1 MCESAKQERSC
12 ERCSAV
18 EASDPELDVTDGF
31 WSNPATL
38 GHVSSTAGRNR
49 VLALS
54 LGATGVVFGDIGT
67 SPLYAFK
74 ESYATNGGHLGDVFG
89 IVSLIFW
96 ALMIVV
102 TIKYLMVVMRADNHG
117 EGGILSLLALL
128 PRRIRDGSTGWDRVL
143 FLLVLVGTA
152 LLFGD
157 GVLTPAIS
165 VLSATEGLNL
175 VDPALGDY
183 AVEIAVVIL
192 VGLFAVQSRGTHR
205 IGQLFGPVMVVWFL
219 TLAGLGIFRL
229 TARPDALRALS
240 PTYALGYI
248 ADHGLASLAIA
259 SSVILAVTGA
269 EALYAD
275 MGHFGRRPIR
285 LSWGFLVG
293 PSLVL
298 CYLGQA
304 AVVMEHPEA
313 GSSPFFALAPEGAT
327 FALVLLATAAT
338 VVASQALI
346 TGVFS
351 LARQGIQLGLLP
363 RLNIKHTHHE
373 HEGQIYVPAVNL
385 AVGVLC
391 IAVVLMFRS
400 SSALAHAYVLAIAG
414 TMFITTIAFH
424 AVASRVWSWS
434 GYRLWPLTVTFLTVD
449 LVFLLGTLS
458 NVLRGGW
465 VPILFGA
472 VIMLVMLGW
481 ANGYRALN
489 AYMARNVAHWST
501 LAEELRHGSVTRVPG
516 VGIFLASPVEDVP
529 SALSSLIKVLHAMPA
544 DVVVVTVV
552 TDSVPY
558 AQRPPVVEVVMPRV
572 TRVTIPVGYME
583 TADIPAALRSSL
595 LGEVEG
601 VATYYLSERK
611 FAGTDAGQVP
621 EHRERFFGFLHKNSQ
636 TPAAYFGLPAER
648 VIAVGTRIDL

>member
-1 MCESAKQERSC
+1 M
-12 ERCSAV
+12 
-18 EASDPELDVTDGF
+18 
-31 WSNPATL
+31 
-38 GHVSSTAGRNR
+38 
-49 VLALS
+49 
-54 LGATGVVFGDIGT
+54 FGDIGT

-74 ESYATNGGHLGDVFG
+74 ESFATSGGNLDDVFG
-89 IVSLIFW
+89 VVSLIFW

-102 TIKYLMVVMRADNHG
+102 SIKYLAFVMRADNQG

-128 PRRIRDGSTGWDRVL
+128 PRKVRDGSTGRDRVL
-143 FLLVLVGTA
+143 FLLILAGTA

-165 VLSATEGLNL
+165 VLSATEGLDL
-175 VDPALGDY
+175 VNPALGDY

-192 VGLFAVQSRGTHR
+192 IGLFAVQSRGTHR

-219 TLAGLGIFRL
+219 TIGALGIYRL
-229 TARPDALRALS
+229 LDRPDALLALS
-240 PTYALGYI
+240 PSYAWGYI
-248 ADHGLASLAIA
+248 ANHGLASLAIA

-275 MGHFGRRPIR
+275 MGHFGARPIR
-285 LSWGFLVG
+285 LSWVFLVG
-293 PSLVL
+293 PTLVL

-304 AVVMEHPEA
+304 AVVMENPAA
-313 GSSPFFALAPEGAT
+313 GASPFFALAPEGTT

-351 LARQGIQLGLLP
+351 LTRQGIQLGLLP
-363 RLNIKHTHHE
+363 RLTIKHTHHE
-373 HEGQIYVPAVNL
+373 HEGQIYVPIVNL

-391 IAVVLMFRS
+391 IGVVLAFRS

-414 TMFITTIAFH
+414 TMFTTTIAFH
-424 AVASRVWSWS
+424 AVAGRVWGWP
-434 GYRLWPLTVTFLTVD
+434 GFRLWPLTVVFLVVD

-458 NVLRGGW
+458 NVFKGGW

-472 VIMLVMLGW
+472 AVMLVMLGW
-481 ANGYRALN
+481 GNGYRALN
-489 AYMARNVAHWST
+489 AYMERKAVHWP
-501 LAEELRHGSVTRVPG
+501 AIEEELRHGSVTRVPG
-516 VGIFLASPVEDVP
+516 VGVYLASPVEDVP
-529 SALSSLIKVLHAMPA
+529 AALSSQIRVLHVMPA

-552 TDSVPY
+552 TEGVPY
-558 AQRPPVVEVVMPRV
+558 AQRSPVVEKVIPRV

-595 LGEVEG
+595 LGGVES

-611 FAGTDAGQVP
+611 FVGTDEGQVP

-636 TPAAYFGLPAER
+636 TPAAYYGLPAER
-648 VIAVGTRIDL
+648 VIAIGTRIDL

>member
-1 MCESAKQERSC
+1 
-12 ERCSAV
+12 
-18 EASDPELDVTDGF
+18 
-31 WSNPATL
+31 
-38 GHVSSTAGRNR
+38 
-49 VLALS
+49 
-54 LGATGVVFGDIGT
+54 VFG
-67 SPLYAFK
+67 L
-74 ESYATNGGHLGDVFG
+74 
-89 IVSLIFW
+89 VSLIFW

-128 PRRIRDGSTGWDRVL
+128 PRRIRDSATGWDRVL

-175 VDPALGDY
+175 VNPALGDY

-205 IGQLFGPVMVVWFL
+205 IGLLFGPVMVVWFL

-229 TARPDALRALS
+229 IARPDALRALS

-248 ADHGLASLAIA
+248 ADHGLSSLAIA

-285 LSWGFLVG
+285 LSWGLLVG

-304 AVVMEHPEA
+304 AVVMEHPGA

-373 HEGQIYVPAVNL
+373 HEGQIYVPSVNL

-458 NVLRGGW
+458 NVLKGGW

-529 SALSSLIKVLHAMPA
+529 SALSSLIKVLRAMPA

-558 AQRPPVVEVVMPRV
+558 AQRPPVVETVMPRV